1 MISKST
7 SHKTV
12 LVVEDDPALLATL
25 EFNLQARGYNA
36 LTATDGATAVDRCR
50 SDEVD
55 LVILDLS
62 LPVMG
67 GMQVCKALR
76 DVGDTVP
83 IIMLTAWQE
92 EHHKVDG
99 LRSGADDYVTKP
111 FSLIELFARV
121 EAQLRRSDLNAAF
134 SEETIGKYGRTIKVG
149 DLVIDLLSRSVSKD
163 GFDLGLRAK
172 EFNLFVQLAAHPGR
186 VYSRS
191 QLLEKVWGKNESD
204 SSRLVDVNIS
214 LLRHKI
220 ELDPAEPRH
229 IITVRGIGYRFAP

>member
-1 MISKST
+1 MNST
-7 SHKTV
+7 LTSQKTV

-36 LTATDGATAVDRCR
+36 LTATDGAAAVDICR

-76 DVGDTVP
+76 ETGDPVP

-92 EHHKVDG
+92 ENRKIDG
-99 LRSGADDYVTKP
+99 LRNGADDYVTKP
-111 FSLIELFARV
+111 FSLVELMARV
-121 EAQLRRSDLNAAF
+121 EAQLRRTALNSAYSSDVV
-134 SEETIGKYGRTIKVG
+134 GKHGHTIKVG
-149 DLVIDLLSRSVSKD
+149 DLVIDLLRRSVFKD
-163 GFDLGLRAK
+163 GEELILRAK
-172 EFNLFVQLAAHPGR
+172 EFNLFVQLAAQPGR
-186 VYSRS
+186 VFSRS
-191 QLLEKVWGKNESD
+191 QLLEKVWGKDEPDN
-204 SSRLVDVNIS
+204 SRLVDVNIS
-214 LLRHKI
+214 LLRQKI
-220 ELDPAEPRH
+220 EHDPADPRH